1 MDRILG
7 ISFYDVEAAFNA
19 IPAPPPTLDSLNF
32 KKTIERKL
40 VSRVNEKRVVLFVV
54 IILKY
59 FVQNIRFAM

>member
-19 IPAPPPTLDSLNF
+19 IPAPPTLDSLNF

-40 VSRVNEKRVVLFVV
+40 VSRVNEKRVVFFVA

>member
-32 KKTIERKL
+32 KKTIKRKL
-40 VSRVNEKRVVLFVV
+40 VSRVNERVVLFVA

>member
-40 VSRVNEKRVVLFVV
+40 VSRVNERVVLFVA

-59 FVQNIRFAM
+59 SVQNIRFAM

>member
-40 VSRVNEKRVVLFVV
+40 VSRVNERVVLFVA